1 MHLKTMT
8 EIELIQGLRKSST
21 AAYKQLFL
29 DYYTMIR
36 RFLSRMLGDD
46 EQAKDIAQN
55 IFLKVWLNRESLDE
69 SKSIKSYIYV
79 LAKNEALNHIK
90 RNSRVT
96 RMDGASDISDGN
108 DVQISTEYNETFNI
122 IRQRVESMPERRR
135 EVFRLSRMEHLSNK
149 EISEMLNLSVRTVE
163 KHIELALKDIRKTIG
178 S

>member
-1 MHLKTMT
+1 MT
-8 EIELIQGLRKSST
+8 EKELIQGLRKSST

-29 DYYTMIR
+29 EYFTIIR
-36 RFLSRMLGDD
+36 RFLSHMLGDD

-69 SKSIKSYIYV
+69 SKSIKSYLYV
-79 LAKNEALNHIK
+79 LAKNEALNYLK
-90 RNSRVT
+90 RISRVT
-96 RMDGASDISDGN
+96 GLDSVPETSAGN
-108 DVQISTEYNETFNI
+108 NVQVTTEFNETSKI

-135 EVFRLSRMEHLSNK
+135 EVFRLSRVEHLSNK

>member
-1 MHLKTMT
+1 MT
-8 EIELIQGLRKSST
+8 EKELIQGLRKSST

-29 DYYTMIR
+29 EYFTIIR
-36 RFLSRMLGDD
+36 SFLSRMLGDD

-55 IFLKVWLNRESLDE
+55 VFLKIWLKRDSLDE
-69 SKSIKSYIYV
+69 SKSIKSYLYV

-90 RNSRVT
+90 RSSRITCLDSVPET
-96 RMDGASDISDGN
+96 SDGN
-108 DVQISTEYNETFNI
+108 NVQVTTEFNETSNI

>member
-1 MHLKTMT
+1 MT
-8 EIELIQGLRKSST
+8 EKELIQGLRKSST

-29 DYYTMIR
+29 GYFSIIR
-36 RFLSRMLGDD
+36 RFLLRMLGDD

-69 SKSIKSYIYV
+69 SRSIKSYLYV

-96 RMDGASDISDGN
+96 HLDGVTDASDDNGP
-108 DVQISTEYNETFNI
+108 QLTAEFNETSRI
-122 IRQRVESMPERRR
+122 IRQRVENMPDRRR